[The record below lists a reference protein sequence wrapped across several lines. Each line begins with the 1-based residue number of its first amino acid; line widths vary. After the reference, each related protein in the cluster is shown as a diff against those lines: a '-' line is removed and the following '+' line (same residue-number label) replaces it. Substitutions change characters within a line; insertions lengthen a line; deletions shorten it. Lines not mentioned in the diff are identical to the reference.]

1 MQEGEVDGRL
11 AYRPVT
17 IILLARHGQS
27 DWNAT
32 RRWQGHA
39 DRPLTEKGRAQAK
52 TLAERLKHIDL
63 DAVYSSDLRRAA
75 DTARV
80 VAESQGIEL
89 VELPELREVDV
100 GSWSGLT
107 REEAEVRF
115 PDGFARWRDGFP
127 GWEDG
132 ESYEEMTQRVLR
144 AVVNIARAHE
154 DGRSLVVAHGG
165 PIRAIHAAAL
175 GLDVHEYRRLRPVE
189 PNARLSAVCY
199 VAGALTE
206 LCAATE
212 IDSLIERD
220 KAERLAATA
229 QPPTPAG

>member
-1 MQEGEVDGRL
+1 
-11 AYRPVT
+11 VT
-17 IILLARHGQS
+17 IVLLARHGQS

-39 DRPLTEKGRAQAK
+39 DRPLTQKGRAQA
-52 TLAERLKHIDL
+52 TALAERLAHIEL
-63 DAVYSSDLRRAA
+63 EAVYSSDLRRAS

-80 VAESQGIEL
+80 VAEAQGLEL
-89 VELPELREVDV
+89 AQLPELREVDV
-100 GSWSGLT
+100 GAWSGLT
-107 REEAEVRF
+107 REEAEERF
-115 PDGFARWRDGFP
+115 PEGFARWREGFP
-127 GWEDG
+127 GWDDG
-132 ESYEEMTQRVLR
+132 ENYDDMAQRVIG
-144 AVVNIARAHE
+144 AVVEIALAHE
-154 DGRSLVVAHGG
+154 GGRVLVVSHGG

-199 VAGALTE
+199 VNGALTE

-220 KAERLAATA
+220 KAERLAAAA